1 MNAPQKIAAF
11 AAALAVVFA
20 VALGLGALWGPVDA
34 PVSAP
39 ADHSEPVDAEPKGA
53 YTLELAQ
60 PLVRAGKQVP
70 VRFRITDSSNAAITD
85 YVESHEKQLHLIVV
99 RRDLSGYQHV
109 HPTLDDT
116 GTWSISLDFPEAGD
130 YRVFADFVPQGGDAT
145 TIGADLRV
153 AGDYQPQPLP
163 PPATTTTVDGYTV
176 ALAGSPTT
184 GESSE
189 LTLSVSRDGKPVTDL
204 QPYLG
209 AYGHLVALRAADLD
223 YLHVH
228 PMGDPTDPATP
239 AGPGI
244 GFHTSFPSAGEYRL
258 YLDFQHRDV
267 VRTAEFTVSVPAA
280 GQQETE
286 PDGHGHSH

>member
-1 MNAPQKIAAF
+1 MNAPQKIAAYT
-11 AAALAVVFA
+11 AALAVVFA
-20 VALGLGALWGPVDA
+20 IALGLGTLWGPVDA

-39 ADHSEPVDAEPKGA
+39 AEQPVAADTPDT

-60 PLVRAGKQVP
+60 PLVQAGTQVP
-70 VRFRITDSSNAAITD
+70 VRFRITDGSNALTE

-99 RRDLSGYQHV
+99 RRDLTGYQHV
-109 HPTLDDT
+109 HPTMDDT
-116 GTWSISLDFPEAGD
+116 GTWSIPLNFPEAGD
-130 YRVFADFVPQGGDAT
+130 YRVFADFVPHGGDAT
-145 TIGADLRV
+145 TLGADLRV
-153 AGDYQPQPLP
+153 AGDYRPRPLP

-176 ALAGSPTT
+176 ALAGAPTA

-189 LTLSVSRDGKPVTDL
+189 LTLSVSRDGKLVTDL

-228 PMGDPTDPATP
+228 PMGDPADPATP

-258 YLDFQHRDV
+258 YLGFKHRDV
-267 VRTAEFTVSVPAA
+267 VRAAEFTVSVPAT
-280 GQQETE
+280 GQHA
-286 PDGHGHSH
+286 PDAHGHSH